1 MTRVTLLSRACSSRT
16 WMWQPSQKKPF
27 THGMEKCFRSVA
39 LALPPSAVLSTS
51 FAENHNRLVRQG
63 RTRNCCSVKAT
74 VTVMPKR
81 SVLDPQGAATAEAM
95 KHLGLDN
102 VARVRVGKS
111 IEIELQS
118 AVDETKLHQIA
129 RDLLSNPIIE

>member
-1 MTRVTLLSRACSSRT
+1 
-16 WMWQPSQKKPF
+16 
-27 THGMEKCFRSVA
+27 
-39 LALPPSAVLSTS
+39 
-51 FAENHNRLVRQG
+51 VRQG
-63 RTRNCCSVKAT
+63 RTRNCCSVKAI

-95 KHLGLDN
+95 KHLGLDK

-129 RDLLSNPIIE
+129 RDLLSNPIIEDYRLEVEP

>member
-1 MTRVTLLSRACSSRT
+1 
-16 WMWQPSQKKPF
+16 
-27 THGMEKCFRSVA
+27 
-39 LALPPSAVLSTS
+39 
-51 FAENHNRLVRQG
+51 
-63 RTRNCCSVKAT
+63 VKAI

-129 RDLLSNPIIE
+129 RDLLSNPIIEDYRLEVEP